1 MGNDPKPPKKKV
13 GLVVALVLLLAVVC
27 VAACELTV
35 GYFLAPEWFEKTTAP
50 VRACAH
56 SAAEFC
62 TRTAQRLSDRVG
74 EVTDALAESLF
85 PEDEED
91 SHSVQM
97 ADCTLLARPA
107 QLADPTV
114 TELKLHDDGT
124 EYLTGGMMDLDYFN
138 QSAAPWADQPYG
150 TDDIARYGCGPTA
163 MAMVVNSM
171 TDFYTDPILM
181 ARWAVQ
187 EHHWAKKSGSY
198 LTIVSGA
205 AEAFGLK
212 AYSIRERTPEA
223 LRAALLSGDLIVALM
238 GPGHFTKGGHFIVL
252 HGVTLS
258 GTLLVADPN
267 SVERSLMEWDAEL
280 ILSELSGSVHCGAP
294 LWGITRDV
302 G

>member
-1 MGNDPKPPKKKV
+1 MGNDPKPPKNRA
-13 GLVVALVLLLAVVC
+13 GLVAALVLLAVVC
-27 VAACELTV
+27 VAACELAV

-56 SAAEFC
+56 SAVEFC
-62 TRTAQRLSDRVG
+62 TQTAQRLSTRASQLA
-74 EVTDALAESLF
+74 DALVESL
-85 PEDEED
+85 PKPQETEED
-91 SHSVQM
+91 TTQM
-97 ADCTLLARPA
+97 ADGTLLERTDQPT
-107 QLADPTV
+107 DPSV

-150 TDDIARYGCGPTA
+150 SDDIARYGCGPTA

-181 ARWAVQ
+181 AHWAVQ

-212 AYSIRERTPEA
+212 AYSIQERTPEA
-223 LRAALLSGDLIVALM
+223 LRTALLSGDLVVALM
-238 GPGHFTKGGHFIVL
+238 GPGHFTTGGHFIVI
-252 HGVTLS
+252 HGITLS
-258 GTLLVADPN
+258 GGLLVADPN
-267 SVERSLMEWDAEL
+267 STERSLMEWDAEL
-280 ILSELSGSVHCGAP
+280 ILSELSGSRHCGAP
-294 LWGITRDV
+294 LWGITQDT
-302 G
+302 

>member
-1 MGNDPKPPKKKV
+1 M
-13 GLVVALVLLLAVVC
+13 VALVLLLAIVC
-27 VAACELTV
+27 VAACELAV

-62 TRTAQRLSDRVG
+62 TQTAQRLSDRAA
-74 EVTDALAESLF
+74 ELADALAESLVK
-85 PEDEED
+85 EDEEEAQ
-91 SHSVQM
+91 SVQM
-97 ADCTLLARPA
+97 ADGTLLERTV
-107 QLADPTV
+107 QLADPSV

-124 EYLTGGMMDLDYFN
+124 QYLTGGMMDLDYFN
-138 QSAAPWADQPYG
+138 QSAPPWADQPYG
-150 TDDIARYGCGPTA
+150 TDDIAHYGCGPTA

-212 AYSIRERTPEA
+212 AYSIQERTPDG

-238 GPGHFTKGGHFIVL
+238 GPGHFTKGGHFIVI

-267 SVERSLMEWDAEL
+267 STERSLMEWDAEL
-280 ILSELSGSVHCGAP
+280 ILSELSRSTHCGAP
-294 LWGITRDV
+294 LWGITQHI
-302 G
+302 

>member
-1 MGNDPKPPKKKV
+1 M
-13 GLVVALVLLLAVVC
+13 VALVLLLAIVC
-27 VAACELTV
+27 VAACELAV

-62 TRTAQRLSDRVG
+62 TQTAQRLSNRAA
-74 EVTDALAESLF
+74 ELADALAESLTK
-85 PEDEED
+85 EDEEEAQ
-91 SHSVQM
+91 SVQM
-97 ADCTLLARPA
+97 ADGTLLERTV
-107 QLADPTV
+107 QLADPSV
-114 TELKLHDDGT
+114 TELQLHDDGT
-124 EYLTGGMMDLDYFN
+124 QYLTGGMMDLDYFN
-138 QSAAPWADQPYG
+138 QSAPPWADQPYG
-150 TDDIARYGCGPTA
+150 TDDIAHYGCGPTA

-198 LTIVSGA
+198 LTIVSSA

-212 AYSIRERTPEA
+212 AYSIQERTPDA

-238 GPGHFTKGGHFIVL
+238 GPGHFTKGGHFIVI
-252 HGVTLS
+252 HGITLS

-267 SVERSLMEWDAEL
+267 STERSLMEWDAEL
-280 ILSELSGSVHCGAP
+280 ILSELSRSSHCGAP
-294 LWGITRDV
+294 LWGITQHI
-302 G
+302 